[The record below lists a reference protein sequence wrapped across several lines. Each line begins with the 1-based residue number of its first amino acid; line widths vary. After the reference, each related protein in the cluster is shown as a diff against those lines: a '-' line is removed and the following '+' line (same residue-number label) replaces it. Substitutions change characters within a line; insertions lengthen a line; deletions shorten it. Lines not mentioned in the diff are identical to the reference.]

1 LIVSAPRTA
10 TPTRVVQLRTS
21 WRASQMCGFADN
33 PVRRPSRH
41 LRLGHEL
48 HRPRRAFSG
57 RPRSERHEAFANAE
71 RHSLSARADAEFF
84 EHGGEMIFV
93 AAYLD
98 ERVHRLNNRGLNDR
112 GRFVD
117 VVKAIVDRR
126 LTYLD
131 LIGTDLSLATT

>member
-1 LIVSAPRTA
+1 
-10 TPTRVVQLRTS
+10 
-21 WRASQMCGFADN
+21 
-33 PVRRPSRH
+33 
-41 LRLGHEL
+41 
-48 HRPRRAFSG
+48 
-57 RPRSERHEAFANAE
+57 
-71 RHSLSARADAEFF
+71 
-84 EHGGEMIFV
+84 MIFV